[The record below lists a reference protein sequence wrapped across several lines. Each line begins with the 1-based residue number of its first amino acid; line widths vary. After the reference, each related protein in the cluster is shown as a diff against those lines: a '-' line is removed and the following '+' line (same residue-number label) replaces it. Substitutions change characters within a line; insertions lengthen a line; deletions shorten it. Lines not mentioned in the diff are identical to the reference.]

1 MVEAI
6 VHRVAREMMLPTS
19 EIPDLMGYAFEGL
32 IEAQGRFDPSRGVL
46 FRTFASYR
54 VRGAVIDG
62 VRQMSRLSRR
72 AYAKV
77 KAAEAADRITEDVA
91 YARREHGATASL
103 ESTVSALDGA
113 LSRLATSFVV
123 ASAAQEQHESADPSP
138 EESVL
143 RAESSRRLHAALGRL
158 DERERA
164 LVVGFYFEGVP
175 FDQTAKK
182 LGISKSWASRIY
194 TRALDRLR
202 AAMLEG
208 QDETAAALGR

>member
-6 VHRVAREMMLPTS
+6 VHRVARELMLPLS

-32 IEAQGRFDPSRGVL
+32 VEAKTRFDPTRGVL
-46 FRTFASYR
+46 FKTFASYR

-62 VRQMSRLSRR
+62 VRQMARLSRR
-72 AYAKV
+72 AYANA
-77 KAAEAADRITEDVA
+77 KAVEAADRISEDLA
-91 YARREHGATASL
+91 YARQDRGASPSV

-113 LSRLATSFVV
+113 LSRMAMSFVL
-123 ASAAQEQHESADPSP
+123 ANAAQDQCECGDPSP
-138 EESVL
+138 EESVI
-143 RAESSRRLHAALGRL
+143 RAESSRRLHEALARL

-164 LVVGFYFEGVP
+164 LVVGFYFDGTP

-202 AAMLEG
+202 AELLAIE
-208 QDETAAALGR
+208 DEPLAASAR